1 MGPRILLPS
10 LRKDV
15 IRRRTATAT
24 IAVPNNNTHHP
35 VIRLPTARDTIVV
48 PKNPNVI
55 PRRTVPATTV
65 VPNQPVSYVHMAL
78 ARIAV
83 LVIPILGVPLNV
95 LPVETVVHHSH
106 CHHHPVSIVL
116 LALARIAVRV
126 IQVLGVPLKVFPME
140 TVVSEK
146 NVTKSVNSLAVT
158 TAVTVA
164 MGEKEARVAREA
176 ITVVASEV
184 ITEEDLVVI
193 TEEDSVER
201 VAREER
207 VARVDTTTVDNTK
220 YVNSFVN
227 L

>member
-1 MGPRILLPS
+1 
-10 LRKDV
+10 
-15 IRRRTATAT
+15 
-24 IAVPNNNTHHP
+24 
-35 VIRLPTARDTIVV
+35 
-48 PKNPNVI
+48 
-55 PRRTVPATTV
+55 
-65 VPNQPVSYVHMAL
+65 
-78 ARIAV
+78 
-83 LVIPILGVPLNV
+83 
-95 LPVETVVHHSH
+95 
-106 CHHHPVSIVL
+106 
-116 LALARIAVRV
+116 
-126 IQVLGVPLKVFPME
+126 ME

-164 MGEKEARVAREA
+164 RVEKEARVAREA

-220 YVNSFVN
+220 YVNSSVTLYQTHHPVTMQESIQTVTMQEKTRITERYF
-227 L
+227 LGM

>member
-1 MGPRILLPS
+1 MG
-10 LRKDV
+10 V
-15 IRRRTATAT
+15 
-24 IAVPNNNTHHP
+24 
-35 VIRLPTARDTIVV
+35 RLVG
-48 PKNPNVI
+48 
-55 PRRTVPATTV
+55 
-65 VPNQPVSYVHMAL
+65 M
-78 ARIAV
+78 V
-83 LVIPILGVPLNV
+83 LSV
-95 LPVETVVHHSH
+95 T
-106 CHHHPVSIVL
+106 
-116 LALARIAVRV
+116 
-126 IQVLGVPLKVFPME
+126 

-146 NVTKSVNSLAVT
+146 NVTKSVNSMAS
-158 TAVTVA
+158 AFMVA
-164 MGEKEARVAREA
+164 RVEKEARVAREA

>member
-55 PRRTVPATTV
+55 PRRTARDTTV
-65 VPNQPVSYVHMAL
+65 VPNQPVSIVHMAL
-78 ARIAV
+78 ATIAA

-95 LPVETVVHHSH
+95 WPVETVVHHPH
-106 CHHHPVSIVL
+106 YLHHPVSIVL

-126 IQVLGVPLKVFPME
+126 IQVRRVPALVFLGPV
-140 TVVSEK
+140 
-146 NVTKSVNSLAVT
+146 
-158 TAVTVA
+158 
-164 MGEKEARVAREA
+164 
-176 ITVVASEV
+176 
-184 ITEEDLVVI
+184 
-193 TEEDSVER
+193 
-201 VAREER
+201 
-207 VARVDTTTVDNTK
+207 
-220 YVNSFVN
+220 
-227 L
+227 

>member
-1 MGPRILLPS
+1 MGLLA
-10 LRKDV
+10 LAR
-15 IRRRTATAT
+15 
-24 IAVPNNNTHHP
+24 IAVH
-35 VIRLPTARDTIVV
+35 
-48 PKNPNVI
+48 VI
-55 PRRTVPATTV
+55 PLRPVNPLAGTA
-65 VPNQPVSYVHMAL
+65 VPNQPVSFVHMAL
-78 ARIAV
+78 ARIAA

-95 LPVETVVHHSH
+95 LPVETVV
-106 CHHHPVSIVL
+106 
-116 LALARIAVRV
+116 
-126 IQVLGVPLKVFPME
+126 
-140 TVVSEK
+140 SEK
-146 NVTKSVNSLAVT
+146 NVTKSVNSLAAAFKV
-158 TAVTVA
+158 
-164 MGEKEARVAREA
+164 ARVAREA